1 MTSGS
6 KELMNAKIQQ
16 LLDEVDKVSYLIIT
30 LQNEL
35 TQFEDRAHQEDRMA
49 LVKEQ
54 VDEVRARLE
63 GVREFICAARELA
76 NRQPH
81 EEEIDLWM

>member
-1 MTSGS
+1 MSGS

-30 LQNEL
+30 VQNEL
-35 TQFEDRAHQEDRMA
+35 TQFENKAQREDRMA

-54 VDEVRARLE
+54 VDEMHARLE
-63 GVREFICAARELA
+63 GIREFICAARELV